1 MGESGKVQV
10 GIKAFGEEKANFN
23 PSLQETR
30 DLDERI
36 ESSSTAPKHAGYR
49 L

>member
-10 GIKAFGEEKANFN
+10 GVTAFGEEKPNFN
-23 PSLQETR
+23 PSLQETD

-36 ESSSTAPKHAGYR
+36 DGSAKAPVHAGYR